1 MDDLAKQRDT
11 MDNQPES
18 VTPILEVA
26 WRKFAQ
32 YDDTSVKRTA
42 SFTRLRRWI
51 LIFGVLATLL
61 SILTTIYPDEFF
73 RPGLLVLKIMLVAS
87 PIIASVLAAIGN
99 EYYSTGD
106 WLVARAGAEE
116 ILRDMYLY
124 RTILKGNPK
133 RREWLERRLG
143 RVQRAVF
150 RGMNGELV
158 METFK
163 GNVPPKPRFNPG
175 EPGNDDGFKDLTGD
189 EYFKY
194 RLESEL
200 QWHEKKIIGKQK
212 ERFRLQVL
220 IYISGALGAIIAAVA
235 TFGDANSD
243 LAIWVA
249 LTASLTSAFSV
260 WQQLKNLEQVVRN
273 YSKVIMELGIISD
286 HWKNLEAGDRTQ
298 SEINR
303 MVQGTENILWSRNV
317 EYIKAMQEALRDSSL
332 DKEAELINN
341 VIAEQR
347 EADARFRQSLTDSVV
362 NKTAEELEKVTGDLG
377 ERFDEILGTLAE
389 EASSDVVQAELAAM
403 REAIQEFSEKMS
415 RKFGLSNSLD
425 AIKDEY
431 RDVDVSSGTPRGVL
445 NDLLSRYP
453 KTEEVKG

>member
-1 MDDLAKQRDT
+1 MAT
-11 MDNQPES
+11 QPETK
-18 VTPILEVA
+18 TPILEVA

-42 SFTRLRRWI
+42 SFTRLRRSI

-61 SILTTIYPDEFF
+61 SILTTIYPAEFPPLGSF
-73 RPGLLVLKIMLVAS
+73 ILKILLVAS

-124 RTILKGNPK
+124 RTILKSNPK
-133 RREWLERRLG
+133 RREWLERRLA

-163 GNVPPKPRFNPG
+163 GSVPPKPRFHPE
-175 EPGNDDGFKDLTGD
+175 EPGNDDGFADLSGED
-189 EYFKY
+189 YFKY
-194 RLESEL
+194 RLENEL
-200 QWHEKKIIGKQK
+200 YWHEKKIIVKQRD
-212 ERFRLQVL
+212 RFRLQVL
-220 IYISGALGAIIAAVA
+220 IYISGALGAIIAAIA
-235 TFGDANSD
+235 TFGEASSN

-249 LTASLTSAFSV
+249 FTAALTGAFSV
-260 WQQLKNLEQVVRN
+260 WQQLKNLEEVVRN

-286 HWKNLEAGDRTQ
+286 HWKNLTDGERTQ
-298 SEINR
+298 SEVNR
-303 MVQGTENILWSRNV
+303 MVQSAENILWSRNV
-317 EYIKAMQEALRDSSL
+317 EYIKAMQEALRDASL

-341 VIAEQR
+341 VVAEQR
-347 EADARFRQSLTDSVV
+347 EADARFRQALTDSIV
-362 NKTAEELEKVTGDLG
+362 NKTSEELDKVTADLSD
-377 ERFDEILGTLAE
+377 RFEEILGSLAE

-403 REAIQEFSEKMS
+403 REAIQEFSEQIAK
-415 RKFGLSNSLD
+415 RFGLSDSLQEI
-425 AIKDEY
+425 ADEY
-431 RDVDVSSGTPRGVL
+431 KEVEVGSSMPRGVL

-453 KTEEVKG
+453 KTSEVKG

>member
-1 MDDLAKQRDT
+1 M
-11 MDNQPES
+11 ES
-18 VTPILEVA
+18 QTETKTPILEVA

-42 SFTRLRRWI
+42 SFTRLRRSI

-61 SILTTIYPDEFF
+61 SILTTIYPAEFPPLGAF
-73 RPGLLVLKIMLVAS
+73 ILKILLVAS

-133 RREWLERRLG
+133 RREWLERRLA
-143 RVQRAVF
+143 RVQRSVF

-163 GNVPPKPRFNPG
+163 GNVPPKPRFYPE
-175 EPGNDDGFKDLTGD
+175 EPGNDNGFSDLSGE

-194 RLESEL
+194 RLENEL
-200 QWHEKKIIGKQK
+200 RWHEKKIIVKQR
-212 ERFRLQVL
+212 ERFRLQVS
-220 IYISGALGAIIAAVA
+220 IYLMGALGAIIAAIA
-235 TFGDANSD
+235 TFGDSYSN

-249 LTASLTSAFSV
+249 LTASLTGALSV

-273 YSKVIMELGIISD
+273 YSKVIIELGIISD
-286 HWKNLEAGDRTQ
+286 HWKNLTADERLQ
-298 SEINR
+298 SEVNR

-317 EYIKAMQEALRDSSL
+317 EYIKSMQEALRDASL

-347 EADARFRQSLTDSVV
+347 EADARFKQALSDSIV
-362 NKTAEELEKVTGDLG
+362 NKTSEELDKVTADLS
-377 ERFDEILGTLAE
+377 ERFEEILGTLAE
-389 EASSDVVQAELAAM
+389 EASSDVVQAELASM
-403 REAIQEFSEKMS
+403 REAIQEFSEQIAQ
-415 RKFGLSNSLD
+415 KFGLSNRLESLREEY
-425 AIKDEY
+425 KDVE
-431 RDVDVSSGTPRGVL
+431 VGSNTPRGVL

>member
-1 MDDLAKQRDT
+1 MAV
-11 MDNQPES
+11 QPVN

-61 SILTTIYPDEFF
+61 SILTTIYPAGFY
-73 RPGLLVLKIMLVAS
+73 PLGLFILKILLVAS

-163 GNVPPKPRFNPG
+163 GNVPPKPRFNPA
-175 EPGNDDGFKDLTGD
+175 EPGNDNGFDDLSGD
-189 EYFKY
+189 EYFNY
-194 RLESEL
+194 RLRNEL
-200 QWHEKKIIGKQK
+200 QWHEKKIIGKQR
-212 ERFRLQVL
+212 ERFRLQVS
-220 IYISGALGAIIAAVA
+220 IYISGALGAIIAAIA
-235 TFGDANSD
+235 TFGESTSNI
-243 LAIWVA
+243 AIWVA

-286 HWKNLEAGDRTQ
+286 HWKNLEAEERTQ
-298 SEINR
+298 SEVNR
-303 MVQGTENILWSRNV
+303 MVQSTENILWSRNV

-347 EADARFRQSLTDSVV
+347 EADARFRQALTDSIV
-362 NKTAEELEKVTGDLG
+362 NKTSEELDKVTADLS

-403 REAIQEFSEKMS
+403 REAIQEFSEKIAQ
-415 RKFGLSNSLD
+415 KFGLSNSLE
-425 AIKDEY
+425 AIKEDY
-431 RDVDVSSGTPRGVL
+431 KDVTVGGETPRGVL
-445 NDLLSRYP
+445 NDLLARFP

>member
-1 MDDLAKQRDT
+1 M
-11 MDNQPES
+11 ES
-18 VTPILEVA
+18 QTETKTPILEVA

-42 SFTRLRRWI
+42 SFTRLRRSI

-61 SILTTIYPDEFF
+61 SILTTIYPAEFPPLGAF
-73 RPGLLVLKIMLVAS
+73 ILKILLVAS

-133 RREWLERRLG
+133 RREWLERRLA
-143 RVQRAVF
+143 RVQRSVF

-163 GNVPPKPRFNPG
+163 GNVPPKPRFYPE
-175 EPGNDDGFKDLTGD
+175 EPGNDNGFSDLSGE

-194 RLESEL
+194 RLENEL
-200 QWHEKKIIGKQK
+200 RWHEKKIIVKQR
-212 ERFRLQVL
+212 ERFRLQVS
-220 IYISGALGAIIAAVA
+220 IYLMGALGAIIAATA
-235 TFGDANSD
+235 TFGDSYSN

-249 LTASLTSAFSV
+249 LTASLTGALSV

-273 YSKVIMELGIISD
+273 YSKVIIELGIISD
-286 HWKNLEAGDRTQ
+286 HWKNLTADERLQ
-298 SEINR
+298 SEVNR

-317 EYIKAMQEALRDSSL
+317 EYIKSMQEALRDASL

-347 EADARFRQSLTDSVV
+347 EADARFKQALSDSIV
-362 NKTAEELEKVTGDLG
+362 NKTSEELDKVTADLS
-377 ERFDEILGTLAE
+377 ERFEEILGTLAE
-389 EASSDVVQAELAAM
+389 EASSDVVQAELASM
-403 REAIQEFSEKMS
+403 REAIQEFSEQIAQ
-415 RKFGLSNSLD
+415 KFGLSHRLESLREEY
-425 AIKDEY
+425 KDVE
-431 RDVDVSSGTPRGVL
+431 VGSNTPRGVL

>member
-1 MDDLAKQRDT
+1 M
-11 MDNQPES
+11 ES
-18 VTPILEVA
+18 QTETKTPILEVA

-42 SFTRLRRWI
+42 SFTRLRRSI

-61 SILTTIYPDEFF
+61 SILTTIYPAEFPPLGAF
-73 RPGLLVLKIMLVAS
+73 VLKILLVAS

-133 RREWLERRLG
+133 RREWLERRLA
-143 RVQRAVF
+143 RVQRSVF

-163 GNVPPKPRFNPG
+163 GNVPPKPRFYPE
-175 EPGNDDGFKDLTGD
+175 EPGNDNGFSDLSGE

-194 RLESEL
+194 RLENEL
-200 QWHEKKIIGKQK
+200 RWHEKKIIVKQR
-212 ERFRLQVL
+212 ERFRLQVS
-220 IYISGALGAIIAAVA
+220 IYLMGALGAIIAATA
-235 TFGDANSD
+235 TFGDSYSN

-249 LTASLTSAFSV
+249 LTASLTGALSV

-273 YSKVIMELGIISD
+273 YSKVIIELGIISD
-286 HWKNLEAGDRTQ
+286 HWKNLTADERLQ
-298 SEINR
+298 SEVNR

-317 EYIKAMQEALRDSSL
+317 EYIKSMQEALRDASL

-347 EADARFRQSLTDSVV
+347 EADARFKQALSDSIV
-362 NKTAEELEKVTGDLG
+362 NKTSEELDKVTADLS
-377 ERFDEILGTLAE
+377 ERFEEILGTLAE
-389 EASSDVVQAELAAM
+389 EASSDVVQAELASM
-403 REAIQEFSEKMS
+403 REAIQEFSEQIAQ
-415 RKFGLSNSLD
+415 KFGLSNRLESLREEY
-425 AIKDEY
+425 KDVE
-431 RDVDVSSGTPRGVL
+431 VGSNTPRGVL